1 MADSGN
7 KQNAH
12 APPSGNPVP
21 HLCVLVCV
29 PYLRPPNTVVHLPL
43 TPFDLFFPLLFLILP
58 LFRFSCAI
66 HLRACKIRDAPTS
79 LAFWGD
85 EGGWLCSNSLRSTS
99 SHHHPNESQR
109 FTTPAPTQP
118 TISPHPMSPALA
130 NPLSYHPPMPGVFG
144 GVWGAGIKNKFKKF
158 LYLFC

>member
-43 TPFDLFFPLLFLILP
+43 TPFDFFFPLLFLILP
-58 LFRFSCAI
+58 LFLFSCAI

-79 LAFWGD
+79 LACWETKGVGSARTPQ
-85 EGGWLCSNSLRSTS
+85 EAPSATTTQMG
-99 SHHHPNESQR
+99 PNV
-109 FTTPAPTQP
+109 
-118 TISPHPMSPALA
+118 SPHPRPH
-130 NPLSYHPPMPGVFG
+130 NPPFPRTPYPLRWLTH
-144 GVWGAGIKNKFKKF
+144 
-158 LYLFC
+158 